1 MARPERSLAVR
12 SSSSAAAVKP
22 ADLHRWQAVDVLLVR
37 AEADAAAKLRDAC
50 AAHDH
55 EAIDAAIRSYDR

>member
-1 MARPERSLAVR
+1 M
-12 SSSSAAAVKP
+12 KP